1 MILNYA
7 ELINTPRRDTVNPTR
22 ITDRDAP
29 HPSNCGQLRAHEI
42 FIFKSVHA
50 REQRWPGN

>member
-29 HPSNCGQLRAHEI
+29 HPSNCGQNYARTKFLYLKMSTRA
-42 FIFKSVHA
+42 SNGG
-50 REQRWPGN
+50 PG